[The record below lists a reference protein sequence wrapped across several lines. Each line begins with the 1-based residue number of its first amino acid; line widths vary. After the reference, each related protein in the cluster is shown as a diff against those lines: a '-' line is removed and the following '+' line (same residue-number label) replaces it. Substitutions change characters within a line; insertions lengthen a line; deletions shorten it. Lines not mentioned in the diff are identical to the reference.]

1 MDSENVKMPLNLA
14 SPGIVVKEVDLTIG
28 RVDPTAQGIGAIV
41 GPFEKGPVNEPVL
54 INSEQELLNT
64 FGSPYATDNQYET
77 WLVAS
82 SYLAY
87 GGSLQVVRSDDTS
100 FINAHAG
107 VATTGPKIRSYED
120 YVNLGYDEN
129 IIPGVTVAAKYPGSW
144 GNGMKVAIIDG
155 LADQILSGFT
165 GLSTLGATG
174 VVVGMGVTQSMVG
187 KVKIGAGTTEALDGY
202 LKGIITEASATQISV
217 KVVEHV
223 SAAGTATAVDYQ
235 PGGTYAFTKDGA
247 LGIHTAGINT
257 AFTSQTGTT
266 QQDWF
271 DNQTIAV
278 NSNTTI
284 SWSTLADRPGTST
297 YAEDKGARHDEVHVV
312 VFDADGDVTGNAG
325 TILEKHVAL
334 SKASDATYS
343 AGATSYWRKY
353 SAESSE
359 YIFAGGAPAGITTTG
374 FTSGTFTK
382 ASDIGWDQA
391 ASGIQFGA
399 TGNTVLT
406 LGGGKNYGGKVGL
419 TTTGALAASTGNLAA
434 GYDLFLNN
442 DDYDINFVL
451 MGGAGYERT
460 AAKALAS
467 KVINIADTR
476 KDCVAFVSPC
486 RSELLT
492 TSGSGYTVKSAADIT
507 QNVLDFYAPIP
518 SSSYGVL
525 DSGYKYMY
533 DRFSDTFRY
542 VPLNGDIAGMCARN
556 DATNFPWFSPAGTAR
571 GAVLNAVK
579 LAYNPSQAQRDRLYS
594 ARINPVIFT
603 PGGGI
608 TLFGDKTALNKSSAF
623 DRINVR
629 RLFIYLEEAIK
640 GAARDVMFEFN
651 DPLTRSSFVNA
662 VEPFLRDVQAKRGIQ
677 EFRLICDES
686 NNTAAVIDSNEFV
699 ADIFIKP
706 SRSINFVG
714 LTFVATRTGVSFA
727 EVVGNV

>member
-28 RVDPTAQGIGAIV
+28 RVDPTAEGIGAIV

-64 FGSPYATDNQYET
+64 FGSPYATDNHYET

-87 GGSLQVVRSDDTS
+87 GGSLQVVRSDDTDLK
-100 FINAHAG
+100 NAFAG
-107 VATTGPKIRSYED
+107 SGSAPKIRSYED
-120 YVNLGYDEN
+120 YVNLGHDEN

-155 LADQILSGFT
+155 LADQILSGFA
-165 GLSTLGATG
+165 GLDGLGTG
-174 VVVGMGVTQSMVG
+174 VAVGMGVTQSMVG
-187 KVKIGAGTTEALDGY
+187 RTKIGAGTTEALDGY

-223 SAAGTATAVDYQ
+223 AASGTVTQVDYQ
-235 PGGTYAFTKDGA
+235 PGGTYSFAKDGA
-247 LGIHTAGINT
+247 LGIHTAGQT
-257 AFTSQTGTT
+257 VAFASTTGTT

-325 TILEKHVAL
+325 TILEKHIAL

-399 TGNTVLT
+399 TGNQLLT
-406 LGGGKNYGGKVGL
+406 LAGGLNYDGTGDL
-419 TTTGALAASTGNLAA
+419 TATGALAASTGNLAA

-460 AAKALAS
+460 AAQALAS

-533 DRFSDTFRY
+533 DRFADTFRY

>member
-28 RVDPTAQGIGAIV
+28 RVDPTAEGIGAIV

-64 FGSPYATDNQYET
+64 FGSPYATDNHYET

-87 GGSLQVVRSDDTS
+87 GGSLQVVRSDDTDLK
-100 FINAHAG
+100 NAFAG
-107 VATTGPKIRSYED
+107 SGSAPKIRSYED
-120 YVNLGYDEN
+120 YVNLGHDEN

-155 LADQILSGFT
+155 LADQILSGFA
-165 GLSTLGATG
+165 GLDGLGAAG
-174 VVVGMGVTQSMVG
+174 VVVGMGITQSMVG
-187 KVKIGAGTTEALDGY
+187 RTKIGAGTTEALDGY

-247 LGIHTAGINT
+247 LGVHTAGQT
-257 AFTSQTGTT
+257 VAFASTTGTT

-325 TILEKHVAL
+325 TILEKHIAL

-399 TGNTVLT
+399 TGNQLLT
-406 LGGGKNYGGKVGL
+406 LAGGLNYDGTGDL
-419 TTTGALAASTGNLAA
+419 TATGALAASTGNLAA

-460 AAKALAS
+460 AAQALAS

-533 DRFSDTFRY
+533 DRFADTFRY

>member
-28 RVDPTAQGIGAIV
+28 RVDPTAEGIGAIV

-54 INSEQELLNT
+54 INNERELLNT
-64 FGSPYATDNQYET
+64 FGSPYANDNQFET

-87 GGSLQVVRSDDTS
+87 GGSLQVVRSDDTG
-100 FINAHAG
+100 FINAFAG
-107 VATTGPKIRSYED
+107 AASTGPKIRSYED

-129 IIPGVTVAAKYPGSW
+129 ILTGVTVAARNPGSW
-144 GNGMKVAIIDG
+144 GNGMKVAIIDSK
-155 LADQILSGFT
+155 ADQILSGF
-165 GLSTLGATG
+165 STTSLDG
-174 VVVGMGVTQSMVG
+174 VTVGMGVTQSMQGRVSVG
-187 KVKIGAGTTEALDGY
+187 LGTTSSLDGY
-202 LKGIITEASATQISV
+202 LKGIITEVGTGQISV
-217 KVVEHV
+217 KVLEHV
-223 SAAGTATAVDYQ
+223 SAAGTATQVDYQ
-235 PGGTYAFTKDGA
+235 PGGTYAFAKA
-247 LGIHTAGINT
+247 SVLGIHTAGVNT
-257 AFTSQTGTT
+257 AFSTATGTT

-278 NSNTTI
+278 NSNTSI
-284 SWSTLADRPGTST
+284 SWNTLADRPGTSV
-297 YAEDKGARHDEVHVV
+297 YAEDKGARFDEVHVV

-325 TILEKHVAL
+325 TILEKHVSL
-334 SKASDATYS
+334 SKATDAEFS
-343 AGATSYWRKY
+343 AGAPSYWRKY
-353 SAESSE
+353 TAENSQ
-359 YIFAGGAPAGITTTG
+359 YIFAGGAPAGLSTTG
-374 FTSGTFTK
+374 FTSGTFDAAT
-382 ASDIGWDQA
+382 DNGWDQP
-391 ASGIQFGA
+391 ASGVQFAG
-399 TGNTVLT
+399 TGNQLLT
-406 LGGGKNYGGKVGL
+406 FAGGKNYGGISTV
-419 TTTGALAASTGNLAA
+419 TSEGALSAGVGDLAS
-434 GYDLFLNN
+434 GYDLFMNTEE
-442 DDYDINFVL
+442 YSINFVL

-460 AAKALAS
+460 SAQALAS
-467 KVINIADTR
+467 KVINVADTR

-486 RSELLT
+486 RSEMLT
-492 TSGSGYTVKSAADIT
+492 TSGNGYTVKAASTIT
-507 QNVLDFYAPIP
+507 DNVLDFYAPIP

-533 DRFSDTFRY
+533 DRFNDTFRY
-542 VPLNGDIAGMCARN
+542 VPLNGDVAGMCARN

-571 GAVLNAVK
+571 GSVLNGVK

-594 ARINPVIFT
+594 ARVNPVIFT

-608 TLFGDKTALNKSSAF
+608 NLFGDKTALNKASAF

-629 RLFIYLEEAIK
+629 RLFIYLEQAIS

-651 DPLTRSSFVNA
+651 DALTRSSFVNA

-677 EFRLICDES
+677 DFRLICDES

-714 LTFVATRTGVSFA
+714 LTFVATRSGVSFS
-727 EVVGNV
+727 EVVGN

>member
-28 RVDPTAQGIGAIV
+28 RVDPTAEGIGAIV

-64 FGSPYATDNQYET
+64 FGSPYATDNHYET

-87 GGSLQVVRSDDTS
+87 GGSLQVVRSDDTDLK
-100 FINAHAG
+100 NAFAG
-107 VATTGPKIRSYED
+107 SGSAPKIRSYED
-120 YVNLGYDEN
+120 YVNLGHDEN

-155 LADQILSGFT
+155 LADQILSGFA
-165 GLSTLGATG
+165 GLNGLGTG
-174 VVVGMGVTQSMVG
+174 VAVGMGVTQSMVG
-187 KVKIGAGTTEALDGY
+187 RTKIGAGSTEALDGY

-223 SAAGTATAVDYQ
+223 AASGTVTQVDYQ
-235 PGGTYAFTKDGA
+235 PGGTYSFAKDGA
-247 LGIHTAGINT
+247 LGIHTAGQT
-257 AFTSQTGTT
+257 VAFASTTGTT

-284 SWSTLADRPGTST
+284 SWSTLADRPGTSV

-325 TILEKHVAL
+325 TILEKHIAL

-399 TGNTVLT
+399 TGNQLLT
-406 LGGGKNYGGKVGL
+406 LAGGLNYDGTGDL
-419 TTTGALAASTGNLAA
+419 TATGALAASTGNLAA

-460 AAKALAS
+460 AAQALAS

-533 DRFSDTFRY
+533 DRFADTFRY

>member
-28 RVDPTAQGIGAIV
+28 RVDPTAEGIGAIV

-64 FGSPYATDNQYET
+64 FGSPYATDNHYET

-87 GGSLQVVRSDDTS
+87 GGSLQVVRSDDTDLK
-100 FINAHAG
+100 NAFAG
-107 VATTGPKIRSYED
+107 SGSAPKIRSYED
-120 YVNLGYDEN
+120 YVNLGHDEN

-155 LADQILSGFT
+155 LADQILSGFA
-165 GLSTLGATG
+165 GLDGLGTG
-174 VVVGMGVTQSMVG
+174 VAVGMGVTQSMVG
-187 KVKIGAGTTEALDGY
+187 RTKIGVGSTEALDGY

-223 SAAGTATAVDYQ
+223 AASGTVTQVDYQ
-235 PGGTYAFTKDGA
+235 PGGTYSFAKDGA
-247 LGIHTAGINT
+247 LGIHTAGQT
-257 AFTSQTGTT
+257 VAFASTTGTT

-284 SWSTLADRPGTST
+284 SWSTLADRPGTSV

-325 TILEKHVAL
+325 TILEKHIAL

-399 TGNTVLT
+399 TGNQLLT
-406 LGGGKNYGGKVGL
+406 LAGGLNYDGTGDL
-419 TTTGALAASTGNLAA
+419 TATGALAASTGNLAA

-460 AAKALAS
+460 AAQALAS

-533 DRFSDTFRY
+533 DRFADTFRY

>member
-1 MDSENVKMPLNLA
+1 MPLNLA

-28 RVDPTAQGIGAIV
+28 RVDPTAEGIGAIV

-64 FGSPYATDNQYET
+64 FGSPYATDNHYET

-87 GGSLQVVRSDDTS
+87 GGSLQVVRSDDTDLK
-100 FINAHAG
+100 NAFAG
-107 VATTGPKIRSYED
+107 SGSAPKIRSYED

-129 IIPGVTVAAKYPGSW
+129 IISGVTVASRNPGSW
-144 GNGMKVAIIDG
+144 SNGVKVAIIDAK
-155 LADQILSGFT
+155 ADQILSGFS
-165 GLSTLGATG
+165 GLDSLGTG
-174 VVVGMGVTQSMVG
+174 VPVTVGMGVTQSMVG
-187 KVKIGAGTTEALDGY
+187 RTKIGAGTTEALDGY

-217 KVVEHV
+217 KVVEHI
-223 SAAGTATAVDYQ
+223 SASGTATVVDYQ
-235 PGGTYAFTKDGA
+235 PGGTYSFTKDGA
-247 LGIHTAGINT
+247 LGVHTAGQT
-257 AFTSQTGTT
+257 VAFASTTGTT

-271 DNQTIAV
+271 DNQTIAI
-278 NSNTTI
+278 NSNTTV
-284 SWSTLADRPGTST
+284 SWSTLADRPGTSV

-325 TILEKHVAL
+325 TILEKHIAL

-374 FTSGTFTK
+374 FTSGSFTK
-382 ASDIGWDQA
+382 SSDIGWDQA

-399 TGNTVLT
+399 TGNQLVT
-406 LGGGKNYGGKVGL
+406 LAGGLNYDGTADLDASGS
-419 TTTGALAASTGNLAA
+419 LAASTGDLAA
-434 GYDLFLNN
+434 GYNLFLNN

-460 AAKALAS
+460 SAQALAS

-518 SSSYGVL
+518 SSSYGIL

-533 DRFSDTFRY
+533 DRFADTFRY

>member
-28 RVDPTAQGIGAIV
+28 RVDPTAEGIGAIV

-64 FGSPYATDNQYET
+64 FGSPYATDNHYET

-87 GGSLQVVRSDDTS
+87 GGSLQVVRSDDTDLK
-100 FINAHAG
+100 NAFAG
-107 VATTGPKIRSYED
+107 SGSAPKIRSYED
-120 YVNLGYDEN
+120 YVNLGHDEN

-155 LADQILSGFT
+155 LADQILSGFA
-165 GLSTLGATG
+165 GLDGLGAAG

-187 KVKIGAGTTEALDGY
+187 RTKIGAGTTEALDGY

-247 LGIHTAGINT
+247 LGVHTAGQT
-257 AFTSQTGTT
+257 VAFASTTGTT

-284 SWSTLADRPGTST
+284 SWNTLADRPGTST

-325 TILEKHVAL
+325 TILEKHIAL

-399 TGNTVLT
+399 TGNQLLT
-406 LGGGKNYGGKVGL
+406 LAGGLNYDGTGDL
-419 TTTGALAASTGNLAA
+419 TATGALAASTGNLAA

-460 AAKALAS
+460 AAQALAS

>member
-1 MDSENVKMPLNLA
+1 MPLNLA

-28 RVDPTAQGIGAIV
+28 RVDPTAEGIGAIV

-87 GGSLQVVRSDDTS
+87 GGSLQVVRSDDS
-100 FINAHAG
+100 QFANAFAG
-107 VATTGPKIRSYED
+107 VSTTDNKIRSYED

-129 IIPGVTVAAKYPGSW
+129 VLAGVTVAARSPGSW
-144 GNGMKVAIIDG
+144 GNGMKVAIIDSK
-155 LADQILSGFT
+155 ADQILSGF
-165 GLSTLGATG
+165 STTSLNG
-174 VVVGMGVTQSMVG
+174 VMVGMGVTQSMQGRVSVG
-187 KVKIGAGTTEALDGY
+187 LGTTSTLDGY
-202 LKGIITEASATQISV
+202 LKGIITEVGTGQISV
-217 KVVEHV
+217 KVLEHV
-223 SAAGTATAVDYQ
+223 SLAGTVSEVDYQ
-235 PGGTYAFTKDGA
+235 PGGTYAFAKDSA
-247 LGIHTAGINT
+247 LGIHTAGVNT
-257 AFTSQTGTT
+257 AFASTTGTT

-284 SWSTLADRPGTST
+284 SWNTLADRPGTSV
-297 YAEDKGARHDEVHVV
+297 YAEDKGARFDEVHVV

-353 SAESSE
+353 TAESSE
-359 YIFAGGAPAGITTTG
+359 YIFAGGAPAGLSTTG
-374 FTSGTFTK
+374 FASGSFDAAT
-382 ASDIGWDQA
+382 DNGWDQA

-399 TGNTVLT
+399 SGNQILT
-406 LGGGKNYGGKVGL
+406 LAGGKNYGGKVGL
-419 TTTGALAASTGNLAA
+419 ASTGALDADVGELAA
-434 GYDLFLNN
+434 GYDLFMNN

-460 AAKALAS
+460 SAQALAS
-467 KVINIADTR
+467 KVINVADTR

-533 DRFSDTFRY
+533 DRFADTFRY

-727 EVVGNV
+727 EVIGNV

>member
-1 MDSENVKMPLNLA
+1 MPLNLA

-28 RVDPTAQGIGAIV
+28 RVDPTAEGIGAIV

-64 FGSPYATDNQYET
+64 FGSPYATDNHYET

-87 GGSLQVVRSDDTS
+87 GGSLQVVRSDDTDLK
-100 FINAHAG
+100 NAFAG
-107 VATTGPKIRSYED
+107 TGSAPKIRSYED

-129 IIPGVTVAAKYPGSW
+129 VIPGITVAAKYPGSW

-155 LADQILSGFT
+155 LADQILSGFS
-165 GLSTLGATG
+165 GLGGLGTG
-174 VVVGMGVTQSMVG
+174 VAVGMGVTQSMVG
-187 KVKIGAGTTEALDGY
+187 RTKIGAGTTEALDGY

-217 KVVEHV
+217 KVVEHI
-223 SAAGTATAVDYQ
+223 SASGTATVVDYQ
-235 PGGTYAFTKDGA
+235 PGGTYAFAKDGA
-247 LGIHTAGINT
+247 LGVHTAGQAV
-257 AFTSQTGTT
+257 AFASTTGTT

-271 DNQTIAV
+271 DNQTISV
-278 NSNTTI
+278 NSNTTV

-325 TILEKHVAL
+325 TILEKHIAL

-374 FTSGTFTK
+374 FTSGSFTK
-382 ASDIGWDQA
+382 ASDIGWDQS
-391 ASGIQFGA
+391 ASGVQFGA
-399 TGNTVLT
+399 TGNQLLT
-406 LGGGKNYGGKVGL
+406 LAGGLNYDGTADLDASGS
-419 TTTGALAASTGNLAA
+419 LAASTGDLAA

-460 AAKALAS
+460 SAQALAS

-492 TSGSGYTVKSAADIT
+492 TSGSGYTVKSAVDIT

-518 SSSYGVL
+518 SSSYGIL

-533 DRFSDTFRY
+533 DRFADTFRY

-579 LAYNPSQAQRDRLYS
+579 LAYNPSQTQRDRLYS

>member
-1 MDSENVKMPLNLA
+1 MPLNLA

-28 RVDPTAQGIGAIV
+28 RVDPTAEGIGAIV

-64 FGSPYATDNQYET
+64 FGSPYATDNHYET

-87 GGSLQVVRSDDTS
+87 GGSLQVVRSDDTDLK
-100 FINAHAG
+100 NAFAG
-107 VATTGPKIRSYED
+107 SGSAPKIRSYED

-129 IIPGVTVAAKYPGSW
+129 VIPGLTVAAKYPGSW

-155 LADQILSGFT
+155 LADQILSGFS
-165 GLSTLGATG
+165 GLDGLGTG
-174 VVVGMGVTQSMVG
+174 VAVGMGITQSMIG
-187 KVKIGAGTTEALDGY
+187 RTKIGAGTTEALDGY

-217 KVVEHV
+217 KVVEHI
-223 SAAGTATAVDYQ
+223 SASGTATVIDYQ
-235 PGGTYAFTKDGA
+235 PGGTYAFAKDGA
-247 LGIHTAGINT
+247 LGIHTAGQAV
-257 AFTSQTGTT
+257 AFASTTGTT

-271 DNQTIAV
+271 DNQTISV
-278 NSNTTI
+278 NSNTTV

-325 TILEKHVAL
+325 TILEKHIAL

-374 FTSGTFTK
+374 FTSGSFTK
-382 ASDIGWDQA
+382 ASDIGWDQS

-399 TGNTVLT
+399 TGNQLLT
-406 LGGGKNYGGKVGL
+406 LAGGLNYDGTADL
-419 TTTGALAASTGNLAA
+419 DATGSLAASTGDLAA

-460 AAKALAS
+460 SAQALAS

-507 QNVLDFYAPIP
+507 QNVLNFYAPIP
-518 SSSYGVL
+518 SSSYGVM

-533 DRFSDTFRY
+533 DRFADTFRY

-579 LAYNPSQAQRDRLYS
+579 LAYNPSQTQRDRLYS

-699 ADIFIKP
+699 ADIFVKP

-727 EVVGNV
+727 EVIGNV

>member
-28 RVDPTAQGIGAIV
+28 RVDPTAEGIGAIV

-64 FGSPYATDNQYET
+64 FGSPYATDNHYET

-100 FINAHAG
+100 FINAFAG
-107 VATTGPKIRSYED
+107 AATTGPKIRSYED

-223 SAAGTATAVDYQ
+223 SAAGTVTAVDYQ

-247 LGIHTAGINT
+247 LGIHTAGVST

-325 TILEKHVAL
+325 TILEKHIAL

-460 AAKALAS
+460 AAQALAS

-492 TSGSGYTVKSAADIT
+492 TTGSGYTVKSAADIT

>member
-1 MDSENVKMPLNLA
+1 MPLNLA

-28 RVDPTAQGIGAIV
+28 RVDPTAEGIGAIV

-64 FGSPYATDNQYET
+64 FGSPYATDNHYET

-87 GGSLQVVRSDDTS
+87 GGSLQVVRSDDTDLK
-100 FINAHAG
+100 NAFAG
-107 VATTGPKIRSYED
+107 TGSAPKIRSYED

-129 IIPGVTVAAKYPGSW
+129 VIPGITVAAKYPGSW

-155 LADQILSGFT
+155 LADQILSGFS
-165 GLSTLGATG
+165 GLDGLGTG
-174 VVVGMGVTQSMVG
+174 VAVGMGVTQSMVG
-187 KVKIGAGTTEALDGY
+187 RTKIGAGTTEALDGY

-217 KVVEHV
+217 KVVEHI
-223 SAAGTATAVDYQ
+223 SASGTATVVDYQ
-235 PGGTYAFTKDGA
+235 PGGTYAFAKDGA
-247 LGIHTAGINT
+247 LGVHTAGQAV
-257 AFTSQTGTT
+257 AFASTTGTT

-271 DNQTIAV
+271 DNQTISV
-278 NSNTTI
+278 NSNTTV

-325 TILEKHVAL
+325 TILEKHIAL

-374 FTSGTFTK
+374 FTSGSFTK
-382 ASDIGWDQA
+382 ASDIGWDQS

-399 TGNTVLT
+399 TGNQLLT
-406 LGGGKNYGGKVGL
+406 LAGGLNYDGTADL
-419 TTTGALAASTGNLAA
+419 DATGSLAASTGDLAA

-460 AAKALAS
+460 SAQALAS

-492 TSGSGYTVKSAADIT
+492 TSGSGYTVKSAVDIT

-518 SSSYGVL
+518 SSSYGIL

-533 DRFSDTFRY
+533 DRFADTFRY

-579 LAYNPSQAQRDRLYS
+579 LAYNPSQTQRDRLYS

>member
-1 MDSENVKMPLNLA
+1 MPLNLA

-28 RVDPTAQGIGAIV
+28 RVDPTAEGIGAIV
-41 GPFEKGPVNEPVL
+41 GPFAQGPVNEPVL
-54 INSEQELLNT
+54 VSNEQELLNT
-64 FGSPYATDNQYET
+64 FGSPYATDNHYET

-87 GGSLQVVRSDDTS
+87 GGALQVVRSDDS
-100 FINAHAG
+100 DLKNAFAG
-107 VATTGPKIRSYED
+107 SGSAPKIKSYED

-129 IIPGVTVAAKYPGSW
+129 VITGVTVAAKYPGSW

-155 LADQILSGFT
+155 LADQILSGFA
-165 GLSTLGATG
+165 GLDGLGTG
-174 VVVGMGVTQSMVG
+174 VAVGMGVTQSMVG
-187 KVKIGAGTTEALDGY
+187 KTKIGVGTTEALDGF

-235 PGGTYAFTKDGA
+235 PGGTYAFEKDGA
-247 LGIHTAGINT
+247 LGIHTAGQT
-257 AFTSQTGTT
+257 VAFASTTGTT

-278 NSNTTI
+278 NGNTTI
-284 SWSTLADRPGTST
+284 SWNTLADRPGTSV

-312 VFDADGDVTGNAG
+312 VFDADGDITGNAG

-334 SKASDATYS
+334 SKATDAEYS

-353 SAESSE
+353 TAESSE
-359 YIFAGGAPAGITTTG
+359 YIFGGGAPAGITTTG
-374 FTSGTFTK
+374 FTSGTFTV
-382 ASDIGWDQA
+382 ATDNGWDQA
-391 ASGIQFGA
+391 ASGIQFA
-399 TGNTVLT
+399 ASGNQLVT
-406 LGGGKNYGGKVGL
+406 LAGGLNYDGTSDL
-419 TTTGALAASTGNLAA
+419 SATGALAAGVGDLAA
-434 GYDLFLNN
+434 GYDIFMNN

-460 AAKALAS
+460 SAQALAS
-467 KVINIADTR
+467 KVINVADTR

-486 RSELLT
+486 RSEMLT

-507 QNVLDFYAPIP
+507 QNVLDFYSPIP

-579 LAYNPSQAQRDRLYS
+579 LAYNPSQLQRDRLYS

-629 RLFIYLEEAIK
+629 RLFIFLEEAIK

-677 EFRLICDES
+677 DFRLICDES
-686 NNTAAVIDSNEFV
+686 NNTAAVVDANEFV

-714 LTFVATRTGVSFA
+714 LTFVATRSGVSFS
-727 EVVGNV
+727 EVIGNV

>member
-28 RVDPTAQGIGAIV
+28 RVDPTAEGIGAIV

-54 INSEQELLNT
+54 INNERELLNT
-64 FGSPYATDNQYET
+64 FGSPYANDNQFET

-87 GGSLQVVRSDDTS
+87 GGSLQVVRSDDTG
-100 FINAHAG
+100 FINAFAG
-107 VATTGPKIRSYED
+107 AASTGPKIRSYED
-120 YVNLGYDEN
+120 YVNLDYDEN
-129 IIPGVTVAAKYPGSW
+129 ILTGVTVAARNPGSW
-144 GNGMKVAIIDG
+144 GNGMKVAIIDSK
-155 LADQILSGFT
+155 ADQILSGF
-165 GLSTLGATG
+165 STTSLDG
-174 VVVGMGVTQSMVG
+174 VTVGMGVTQSMQGRVSVG
-187 KVKIGAGTTEALDGY
+187 LGTTSSLDGY
-202 LKGIITEASATQISV
+202 LKGIITEVGTGQVSV
-217 KVVEHV
+217 KVLEHV
-223 SAAGTATAVDYQ
+223 SAAGTATQVDYQ
-235 PGGTYAFTKDGA
+235 PGGTYAFAKASA
-247 LGIHTAGINT
+247 LGIHTAGVNT
-257 AFTSQTGTT
+257 AFISTTGTT

-284 SWSTLADRPGTST
+284 SWNTLADRPGTSV
-297 YAEDKGARHDEVHVV
+297 YAEDKGSRFDEVHVV

-325 TILEKHVAL
+325 TILEKHVSL
-334 SKASDATYS
+334 SKAKDAEFS
-343 AGATSYWRKY
+343 AGAPSYWRKY
-353 SAESSE
+353 TAENSQ
-359 YIFAGGAPAGITTTG
+359 YIFAGGAPAGLSTTG
-374 FTSGTFTK
+374 FASGTFDHAT
-382 ASDIGWDQA
+382 DNGWDQA
-391 ASGIQFGA
+391 ASGIQFAG
-399 TGNTVLT
+399 TGNQLLT
-406 LGGGKNYGGKVGL
+406 FAGGKNYGGISTV
-419 TTTGALAASTGNLAA
+419 TSDGALSAGVGDLAS
-434 GYDLFLNN
+434 GYDLFMNTEE
-442 DDYDINFVL
+442 YSINFVL

-460 AAKALAS
+460 SAQALAS
-467 KVINIADTR
+467 KVINVADTR

-486 RSELLT
+486 RSEMLT
-492 TSGSGYTVKSAADIT
+492 TSGNGYTVKAASTIT
-507 QNVLDFYAPIP
+507 DNVLDFYAPIP

-533 DRFSDTFRY
+533 DRFNDTFRY
-542 VPLNGDIAGMCARN
+542 VPLNGDVAGMCARN

-571 GAVLNAVK
+571 GSVLNGVK

-594 ARINPVIFT
+594 ARVNPVIFT

-608 TLFGDKTALNKSSAF
+608 NLFGDKTALNKASAF

-629 RLFIYLEEAIK
+629 RLFIYLEQAIS

-651 DPLTRSSFVNA
+651 DALTRSSFVNA

-677 EFRLICDES
+677 DFRLICDES

-714 LTFVATRTGVSFA
+714 LTFVATRSGVSFS
-727 EVVGNV
+727 EVVGN

>member
-1 MDSENVKMPLNLA
+1 MPLNLA

-28 RVDPTAQGIGAIV
+28 RVDPTAEGIGAIV

-64 FGSPYATDNQYET
+64 FGSPYATDNHYET

-87 GGSLQVVRSDDTS
+87 GGSLQVVRSDDTDLK
-100 FINAHAG
+100 NAFAG
-107 VATTGPKIRSYED
+107 SGSALKIRSYED

-129 IIPGVTVAAKYPGSW
+129 VIPGLTVAAKYPGSW

-155 LADQILSGFT
+155 LADQILSGFS
-165 GLSTLGATG
+165 GLDGLGTG
-174 VVVGMGVTQSMVG
+174 VAVGMGITQSMVG
-187 KVKIGAGTTEALDGY
+187 RTKIGVGVTEALDGY

-217 KVVEHV
+217 KVVEHI
-223 SAAGTATAVDYQ
+223 SASGTATVVDYQ

-247 LGIHTAGINT
+247 LGVHTAGQT
-257 AFTSQTGTT
+257 VAFASTTGTT

-271 DNQTIAV
+271 DNQTIDI
-278 NSNTTI
+278 NSNTTV
-284 SWSTLADRPGTST
+284 SWSTLADRPGTSV

-325 TILEKHVAL
+325 TILEKHIAL

-374 FTSGTFTK
+374 FVSGSFTK
-382 ASDIGWDQA
+382 ASDIGWDQS

-399 TGNTVLT
+399 AGNQLLT
-406 LGGGKNYGGKVGL
+406 LNGGLNYDG
-419 TTTGALAASTGNLAA
+419 TTDLDATGALAASTGDLAA
-434 GYDLFLNN
+434 GYNLFLNN

-460 AAKALAS
+460 SAQALAS

-518 SSSYGVL
+518 SSSYGIL

-533 DRFSDTFRY
+533 DRFADTFRY

-579 LAYNPSQAQRDRLYS
+579 LAYNPSQTQRDRLYS

>member
-28 RVDPTAQGIGAIV
+28 RVDPTAEGIGAIV

-64 FGSPYATDNQYET
+64 FGSPYATDNHYET

-87 GGSLQVVRSDDTS
+87 GGSLQVVRSDDTDLK
-100 FINAHAG
+100 NAFAG
-107 VATTGPKIRSYED
+107 SGSAPKIRSYED
-120 YVNLGYDEN
+120 YVNLGHDEN

-155 LADQILSGFT
+155 LADQILSGFA
-165 GLSTLGATG
+165 GLDGLGAAG

-187 KVKIGAGTTEALDGY
+187 RTKIGAGTTEALDGY

-247 LGIHTAGINT
+247 LGVHTAGQT
-257 AFTSQTGTT
+257 VAFASTTGTT

-284 SWSTLADRPGTST
+284 SWNTLADRPGTST

-325 TILEKHVAL
+325 TILEKHIAL

-399 TGNTVLT
+399 TGNQLLT
-406 LGGGKNYGGKVGL
+406 LAGGLNYDGTGDL
-419 TTTGALAASTGNLAA
+419 TATGALAASTGNLAA

-460 AAKALAS
+460 AAQALAS

-492 TSGSGYTVKSAADIT
+492 TSGSGYTVKGAADIT

-533 DRFSDTFRY
+533 DRFADTFRY

>member
-1 MDSENVKMPLNLA
+1 MPLNLA

-28 RVDPTAQGIGAIV
+28 RVDPTAEGIGAIV

-64 FGSPYATDNQYET
+64 FGSPYATDNHYET

-87 GGSLQVVRSDDTS
+87 GGSLQVVRSDDTDLK
-100 FINAHAG
+100 NAFAG
-107 VATTGPKIRSYED
+107 TGSAPKIRSYED

-129 IIPGVTVAAKYPGSW
+129 VIPGITVAAKYPGSW

-155 LADQILSGFT
+155 LADQILSGFS
-165 GLSTLGATG
+165 GLGGLGTG
-174 VVVGMGVTQSMVG
+174 VAVGMGVTQSMVG
-187 KVKIGAGTTEALDGY
+187 RTKIGAGTTEALDGY

-217 KVVEHV
+217 KVVEHI
-223 SAAGTATAVDYQ
+223 SASGTATVVDYQ
-235 PGGTYAFTKDGA
+235 PGGTYAFAKDGA
-247 LGIHTAGINT
+247 LGVHTAGQAV
-257 AFTSQTGTT
+257 AFASTTGTT

-271 DNQTIAV
+271 NNQTISV
-278 NSNTTI
+278 NSNTTV

-325 TILEKHVAL
+325 TILEKHIAL

-374 FTSGTFTK
+374 FTSGSFTK
-382 ASDIGWDQA
+382 ASDIGWDQS

-399 TGNTVLT
+399 TGNQLLT
-406 LGGGKNYGGKVGL
+406 LAGGLNYDGTADL
-419 TTTGALAASTGNLAA
+419 DATGSLAASTGDLAA

-460 AAKALAS
+460 SAQALAS

-492 TSGSGYTVKSAADIT
+492 TSGSGYTVKSAVDIT

-518 SSSYGVL
+518 SSSYGIL

-533 DRFSDTFRY
+533 DRFADTFRY

-579 LAYNPSQAQRDRLYS
+579 LAYNPSQTQRDRLYS

>member
-1 MDSENVKMPLNLA
+1 MPLNLA

-28 RVDPTAQGIGAIV
+28 RVDPTAEGIGAIV

-64 FGSPYATDNQYET
+64 FGSPYATDNHYET

-87 GGSLQVVRSDDTS
+87 GGSLQVVRSDDTDLK
-100 FINAHAG
+100 NAFAG
-107 VATTGPKIRSYED
+107 SGSAPKIRSYED
-120 YVNLGYDEN
+120 YVNLGHDEN

-155 LADQILSGFT
+155 LADQILSGFA
-165 GLSTLGATG
+165 GLDGLGTG
-174 VVVGMGVTQSMVG
+174 VAVGMGVTQSMVG
-187 KVKIGAGTTEALDGY
+187 RTKIGAGTTEALDGY
-202 LKGIITEASATQISV
+202 FKGIITEASATQISV

-223 SAAGTATAVDYQ
+223 SASGTVTQVDYQ
-235 PGGTYAFTKDGA
+235 PGGTYSFAKDGA
-247 LGIHTAGINT
+247 LGIHTAGQT
-257 AFTSQTGTT
+257 VAFASTTGTT

-284 SWSTLADRPGTST
+284 SWNTLADRPGTSV

-325 TILEKHVAL
+325 TILEKHIAL

-399 TGNTVLT
+399 TGNQLLT
-406 LGGGKNYGGKVGL
+406 LAGGLNYDGTGDL
-419 TTTGALAASTGNLAA
+419 TATGALAASTGNLAA

-460 AAKALAS
+460 AAQALAS

>member
-28 RVDPTAQGIGAIV
+28 RVDPTAEGIGAIV

-64 FGSPYATDNQYET
+64 FGSPYATDNHYET

-87 GGSLQVVRSDDTS
+87 GGSLQVVRSDDTDLK
-100 FINAHAG
+100 NAFAG
-107 VATTGPKIRSYED
+107 SGSAPKIRSYED
-120 YVNLGYDEN
+120 YVNLGHDEN

-155 LADQILSGFT
+155 LADQILSGFA
-165 GLSTLGATG
+165 GLDGLGAAG

-187 KVKIGAGTTEALDGY
+187 RTKIGAGTTEALDGY

-247 LGIHTAGINT
+247 LGVHTAGQT
-257 AFTSQTGTT
+257 VAFASTTGTT

-284 SWSTLADRPGTST
+284 SWNTLADRPGTST

-325 TILEKHVAL
+325 TILEKHIAL

-399 TGNTVLT
+399 TGNQLLT
-406 LGGGKNYGGKVGL
+406 LAGGLNYDGTGDL
-419 TTTGALAASTGNLAA
+419 TATGALAASTGNLAA

-460 AAKALAS
+460 AAQALAS

-492 TSGSGYTVKSAADIT
+492 TSGSGYTVKGAADIT
-507 QNVLDFYAPIP
+507 QNILDFYAPIP

-533 DRFSDTFRY
+533 DRFADTFRY

>member
-28 RVDPTAQGIGAIV
+28 RVDPTAEGIGAIV

-64 FGSPYATDNQYET
+64 FGSPYATDNHYET

-87 GGSLQVVRSDDTS
+87 GGSLQVVRSDDTDLK
-100 FINAHAG
+100 NAFAG
-107 VATTGPKIRSYED
+107 SGSAPKIRSYED
-120 YVNLGYDEN
+120 YVNLGHDEN

-155 LADQILSGFT
+155 LADQILSGFA
-165 GLSTLGATG
+165 GLDGLGTG
-174 VVVGMGVTQSMVG
+174 VAVGMGVTQSMVG
-187 KVKIGAGTTEALDGY
+187 RTKIGAGSTEALDGY

-223 SAAGTATAVDYQ
+223 AASGTVTQVDYQ
-235 PGGTYAFTKDGA
+235 PGGTYSFAKDGA
-247 LGIHTAGINT
+247 LGIHTAGQT
-257 AFTSQTGTT
+257 VAFASTTGTT

-284 SWSTLADRPGTST
+284 SWSTLADRPGTSV

-325 TILEKHVAL
+325 TILEKHIAL

-399 TGNTVLT
+399 TGNQLLT
-406 LGGGKNYGGKVGL
+406 LAGGLNYDGTGDL
-419 TTTGALAASTGNLAA
+419 TATGALAASTGNLAA

-460 AAKALAS
+460 AAQALAS

-533 DRFSDTFRY
+533 DRFADTFRY

>member
-1 MDSENVKMPLNLA
+1 MPLNLA

-28 RVDPTAQGIGAIV
+28 RVDPTAEGIGAIV
-41 GPFEKGPVNEPVL
+41 GPFAQGPVNEPVL
-54 INSEQELLNT
+54 VSNEQELLNT
-64 FGSPYATDNQYET
+64 FGSPYATDNHYET

-87 GGSLQVVRSDDTS
+87 GGALQVVRSDDS
-100 FINAHAG
+100 DLKNAFAG
-107 VATTGPKIRSYED
+107 SGSAPKIKSYED

-129 IIPGVTVAAKYPGSW
+129 VITGVTVAAKYPGSW

-155 LADQILSGFT
+155 LADQILSGFA
-165 GLSTLGATG
+165 GLDGLGTG
-174 VVVGMGVTQSMVG
+174 VAVGMGVTQSMVG
-187 KVKIGAGTTEALDGY
+187 KTKIGAGTTEALDGF

-235 PGGTYAFTKDGA
+235 PGGTYAFEKDGA
-247 LGIHTAGINT
+247 LGIHTAGQT
-257 AFTSQTGTT
+257 VAFASTTGTT

-278 NSNTTI
+278 NGNTTI
-284 SWSTLADRPGTST
+284 SWNTLADRPGTSV

-312 VFDADGDVTGNAG
+312 VFDADGDITGNAG

-334 SKASDATYS
+334 SKATDAEYS

-353 SAESSE
+353 TAESSE
-359 YIFAGGAPAGITTTG
+359 YIFGGGAPAGITTTG
-374 FTSGTFTK
+374 FTSGTFTV
-382 ASDIGWDQA
+382 ATDNGWDQA
-391 ASGIQFGA
+391 ASGIQFA
-399 TGNTVLT
+399 ASGNQLVT
-406 LGGGKNYGGKVGL
+406 LAGGLNYDGTSDL
-419 TTTGALAASTGNLAA
+419 SATGALAAGVGDLAA
-434 GYDLFLNN
+434 GYDIFMNN

-460 AAKALAS
+460 SAQALAS
-467 KVINIADTR
+467 KVINVADTR

-486 RSELLT
+486 RSEMLT

-507 QNVLDFYAPIP
+507 QNVLDFYSPIP

-579 LAYNPSQAQRDRLYS
+579 LAYNPSQLQRDRLYS

-629 RLFIYLEEAIK
+629 RLFIFLEEAIK

-677 EFRLICDES
+677 DFRLICDES
-686 NNTAAVIDSNEFV
+686 NNTAAVVDANEFV

-714 LTFVATRTGVSFA
+714 LTFVATRSGVSFS
-727 EVVGNV
+727 EVIGNV

>member
-28 RVDPTAQGIGAIV
+28 RVDPTAEGIGAIV

-64 FGSPYATDNQYET
+64 FGSPYATDNHYET

-87 GGSLQVVRSDDTS
+87 GGSLQVVRSDDTDLK
-100 FINAHAG
+100 NAFAG
-107 VATTGPKIRSYED
+107 SGSAPKIRSYED
-120 YVNLGYDEN
+120 YVNLGHDEN

-155 LADQILSGFT
+155 LADQILSGFA
-165 GLSTLGATG
+165 GLDGLGTG
-174 VVVGMGVTQSMVG
+174 VAVGMGVTQSMVG
-187 KVKIGAGTTEALDGY
+187 RTKIGAGTTEALDGY

-223 SAAGTATAVDYQ
+223 SASGTVTQVDYQ

-247 LGIHTAGINT
+247 LGVHTAGQT
-257 AFTSQTGTT
+257 VAFASTTGTT

-325 TILEKHVAL
+325 TILEKHIAL

-399 TGNTVLT
+399 TGNQLLT
-406 LGGGKNYGGKVGL
+406 LAGGLNYDGTGDL
-419 TTTGALAASTGNLAA
+419 NATGALAASTGNLAA

-460 AAKALAS
+460 AAQALAS

-533 DRFSDTFRY
+533 DRFADTFRY

>member
-1 MDSENVKMPLNLA
+1 MPLNLA

-28 RVDPTAQGIGAIV
+28 RVDPTAEGIGAIV

-54 INSEQELLNT
+54 INSEQDLLNT
-64 FGSPYATDNQYET
+64 FGSPYATDNHYET
-77 WLVAS
+77 WMVAS

-87 GGSLQVVRSDDTS
+87 GGSLQVVRSDDTDLK
-100 FINAHAG
+100 NAFAG
-107 VATTGPKIRSYED
+107 TGSAPKIRSYED

-129 IIPGVTVAAKYPGSW
+129 IIPGITVAAKYPGSW

-155 LADQILSGFT
+155 LADQILSGFS
-165 GLSTLGATG
+165 GLNGLGTG
-174 VVVGMGVTQSMVG
+174 VAVGMGITQSMTG
-187 KVKIGAGTTEALDGY
+187 RTKIGVGTTEALDGY

-223 SAAGTATAVDYQ
+223 SASGTTTVVDYQ

-247 LGIHTAGINT
+247 LGVHTAGQT
-257 AFTSQTGTT
+257 VAFASTTGTT

-271 DNQTIAV
+271 DNQTISV

-325 TILEKHVAL
+325 TILEKHIAL

-359 YIFAGGAPAGITTTG
+359 YIFAGAAPAGITTTG
-374 FTSGTFTK
+374 FTSGSFTK

-399 TGNTVLT
+399 TGNQLLT
-406 LGGGKNYGGKVGL
+406 LAGGLNYDGTADL
-419 TTTGALAASTGNLAA
+419 DTTGALAASTGDLAA

-460 AAKALAS
+460 SAQALAS

-518 SSSYGVL
+518 SSSYGIL

-533 DRFSDTFRY
+533 DRFADTFRY

-579 LAYNPSQAQRDRLYS
+579 LAYNPSQTQRDRLYS

>member
-28 RVDPTAQGIGAIV
+28 RVDPTAEGIGAIV

-54 INSEQELLNT
+54 INNERELLNT
-64 FGSPYATDNQYET
+64 FGSPYANDNQFET

-87 GGSLQVVRSDDTS
+87 GGSLQVVRSDDS
-100 FINAHAG
+100 NFINAFAG
-107 VATTGPKIRSYED
+107 AASTGPKIRSYED

-129 IIPGVTVAAKYPGSW
+129 ILSGVTVAARNPGSW
-144 GNGMKVAIIDG
+144 GNGMKVAIIDSK
-155 LADQILSGFT
+155 ADQILSGF
-165 GLSTLGATG
+165 STTSLDG
-174 VVVGMGVTQSMVG
+174 VTVGMGVTQSMQGRVSVG
-187 KVKIGAGTTEALDGY
+187 LGTTSSLDGY
-202 LKGIITEASATQISV
+202 LKGIITEVGTGQVSV
-217 KVVEHV
+217 KVLEHV
-223 SAAGTATAVDYQ
+223 SAAGTATQVDYQ
-235 PGGTYAFTKDGA
+235 PGGTYAFAKASA
-247 LGIHTAGINT
+247 LGIHTAGVNT
-257 AFTSQTGTT
+257 AFISTTGTT

-284 SWSTLADRPGTST
+284 SWNTLADRPGTSV
-297 YAEDKGARHDEVHVV
+297 YAEDKGSRFDEVHVV

-325 TILEKHVAL
+325 TILEKHVSL
-334 SKASDATYS
+334 SKAKDAEFS
-343 AGATSYWRKY
+343 AGAPSYWRKY
-353 SAESSE
+353 TAENSQ
-359 YIFAGGAPAGITTTG
+359 YIFAGGAPAGLSTTG
-374 FTSGTFTK
+374 FASGTFDHAT
-382 ASDIGWDQA
+382 DNGWDQA
-391 ASGIQFGA
+391 ASGIQFAG
-399 TGNTVLT
+399 TGNQLLT
-406 LGGGKNYGGKVGL
+406 FAGGKNYGGIATV
-419 TTTGALAASTGNLAA
+419 TSDGALSAGVGDLAS
-434 GYDLFLNN
+434 GYDLFMNTEE
-442 DDYDINFVL
+442 YSINFVL

-460 AAKALAS
+460 SAQALAS
-467 KVINIADTR
+467 KVINVADTR

-486 RSELLT
+486 RSEMLT
-492 TSGSGYTVKSAADIT
+492 TSGNGYTVKAASTIT
-507 QNVLDFYAPIP
+507 DNVLEFYAPIP

-533 DRFSDTFRY
+533 DRFNDTFRY
-542 VPLNGDIAGMCARN
+542 VPLNGDVAGMCARN

-571 GAVLNAVK
+571 GSVLNGVK

-594 ARINPVIFT
+594 ARVNPVIFT

-608 TLFGDKTALNKSSAF
+608 NLFGDKTALNKASAF

-629 RLFIYLEEAIK
+629 RLFIYLEQAIS

-651 DPLTRSSFVNA
+651 DALTRSSFVNA

-677 EFRLICDES
+677 DFRLICDES

-714 LTFVATRTGVSFA
+714 LTFVATRSGVSFS
-727 EVVGNV
+727 EVVGN

>member
-28 RVDPTAQGIGAIV
+28 RVDPTAEGIGAIV

-64 FGSPYATDNQYET
+64 FGSPYATDNHYET

-87 GGSLQVVRSDDTS
+87 GGSLQVVRSDDTDLK
-100 FINAHAG
+100 NAFAG
-107 VATTGPKIRSYED
+107 SGSAPKIRSYED
-120 YVNLGYDEN
+120 YVNLGHDEN

-155 LADQILSGFT
+155 LADQILSGFA
-165 GLSTLGATG
+165 GLDGLGTG
-174 VVVGMGVTQSMVG
+174 VAVGMGITQSMVG
-187 KVKIGAGTTEALDGY
+187 RTKIGAGTTEALDGY

-223 SAAGTATAVDYQ
+223 SASGTVTQVDYQ
-235 PGGTYAFTKDGA
+235 PGGTYSFAKDGA
-247 LGIHTAGINT
+247 LGIHTAGQT
-257 AFTSQTGTT
+257 VAFASTTGTT

-284 SWSTLADRPGTST
+284 SWSTLADRPGTSV

-325 TILEKHVAL
+325 TILEKHIAL

-399 TGNTVLT
+399 TGNQLLT
-406 LGGGKNYGGKVGL
+406 LAGGLNYDGTGDL
-419 TTTGALAASTGNLAA
+419 TATGALAASTGNLAA

-460 AAKALAS
+460 AAQALAS

-533 DRFSDTFRY
+533 DRFADTFRY

>member
-1 MDSENVKMPLNLA
+1 MPLNLA

-28 RVDPTAQGIGAIV
+28 RVDPTAEGIGAIV

-64 FGSPYATDNQYET
+64 FGSPYATDNHYET

-87 GGSLQVVRSDDTS
+87 GGSLQVVRSDDTDLK
-100 FINAHAG
+100 NAFAG
-107 VATTGPKIRSYED
+107 TGSAPKIRSYED

-129 IIPGVTVAAKYPGSW
+129 VIPGITVAAKYPGSW

-155 LADQILSGFT
+155 LADQILSGFS
-165 GLSTLGATG
+165 GLGGLGTG
-174 VVVGMGVTQSMVG
+174 VAVGMGVTQSMVG
-187 KVKIGAGTTEALDGY
+187 RTKIGAGTTEALDGY

-217 KVVEHV
+217 KVVEHI
-223 SAAGTATAVDYQ
+223 SASGTATVVDYQ
-235 PGGTYAFTKDGA
+235 PGGTYAFAKDGA
-247 LGIHTAGINT
+247 LGVHTAGQAV
-257 AFTSQTGTT
+257 AFASTTGTT

-271 DNQTIAV
+271 DNQTISV
-278 NSNTTI
+278 NSNTTV

-325 TILEKHVAL
+325 TILEKHIAL

-374 FTSGTFTK
+374 FTSGSFTK
-382 ASDIGWDQA
+382 ASDIGWDQS
-391 ASGIQFGA
+391 ASGVQFGA
-399 TGNTVLT
+399 TGNQLLT
-406 LGGGKNYGGKVGL
+406 LAGGLNYDGTADLDASGS
-419 TTTGALAASTGNLAA
+419 LAASTGDLAA

-460 AAKALAS
+460 SAQALAS

-492 TSGSGYTVKSAADIT
+492 TSGSGYTVKSAVDIT

-518 SSSYGVL
+518 SSSYGIL

-533 DRFSDTFRY
+533 DRFADTFRY

-579 LAYNPSQAQRDRLYS
+579 LAYNPSQTQRDRLYS

-727 EVVGNV
+727 EVIGNV

>member
-28 RVDPTAQGIGAIV
+28 RVDPTAEGIGAIV

-64 FGSPYATDNQYET
+64 FGSPYATDNHYET

-87 GGSLQVVRSDDTS
+87 GGSLQVVRSDDTDLK
-100 FINAHAG
+100 NAFAG
-107 VATTGPKIRSYED
+107 SGSAPKIRSYED
-120 YVNLGYDEN
+120 YVNLGHDEN

-155 LADQILSGFT
+155 LADQILSGFA
-165 GLSTLGATG
+165 GLDGLGAAG
-174 VVVGMGVTQSMVG
+174 VVVGMGITQSMVG
-187 KVKIGAGTTEALDGY
+187 RTKIGAGTTEALDGY
-202 LKGIITEASATQISV
+202 FKGIITEASATQISV

-223 SAAGTATAVDYQ
+223 SASGTVTQVDYQ

-247 LGIHTAGINT
+247 LGVHTAGQT
-257 AFTSQTGTT
+257 VAFASTTGTT

-325 TILEKHVAL
+325 TILEKHIAL

-399 TGNTVLT
+399 TGNQLLT
-406 LGGGKNYGGKVGL
+406 LAGGLNYDGTGDL
-419 TTTGALAASTGNLAA
+419 NATGALAASTGNLAA

-460 AAKALAS
+460 AAQALAS

-492 TSGSGYTVKSAADIT
+492 TSGSGYTVKGAADIT

-533 DRFSDTFRY
+533 DRFADTFRY

>member
-1 MDSENVKMPLNLA
+1 MPLNLA

-28 RVDPTAQGIGAIV
+28 RVDPTAEGIGAIV

-87 GGSLQVVRSDDTS
+87 GGSLQVVRSDDS
-100 FINAHAG
+100 QFANAFAG
-107 VATTGPKIRSYED
+107 VSTADNKIRSYED

-129 IIPGVTVAAKYPGSW
+129 VLPGVTVAARSPGSW
-144 GNGMKVAIIDG
+144 GNGMKVAIIDSK
-155 LADQILSGFT
+155 ADQILSGFST
-165 GLSTLGATG
+165 NSLSG
-174 VVVGMGVTQSMVG
+174 VRVGMGVTQSMQGRVSVG
-187 KVKIGAGTTEALDGY
+187 LGTTSTLDGY
-202 LKGIITEASATQISV
+202 LKGIITEVGTGQISV
-217 KVVEHV
+217 KVLEHV
-223 SAAGTATAVDYQ
+223 SLGGTATQVDYQ
-235 PGGTYAFTKDGA
+235 PGGTYAFAKESA
-247 LGIHTAGINT
+247 LGIHTAGVNT
-257 AFTSQTGTT
+257 AFISTTGTT

-284 SWSTLADRPGTST
+284 SWNTLADRPGTST
-297 YAEDKGARHDEVHVV
+297 YAEDKGARFDEVHVV

-353 SAESSE
+353 TAESSE
-359 YIFAGGAPAGITTTG
+359 YIFAGGAPAGLSTTG
-374 FTSGTFTK
+374 FASGSFDAAT
-382 ASDIGWDQA
+382 DNGWDQA

-399 TGNTVLT
+399 SGNQILT
-406 LGGGKNYGGKVGL
+406 LAGGKNYGGKVGVAS
-419 TTTGALAASTGNLAA
+419 TGALAADVGELAA

-451 MGGAGYERT
+451 MGGAGYEKT
-460 AAKALAS
+460 SAQALAS
-467 KVINIADTR
+467 KVINVADTR

-533 DRFSDTFRY
+533 DRFADTFRY

-727 EVVGNV
+727 EVIGNV

>member
-28 RVDPTAQGIGAIV
+28 RVDPTAEGIGAIV

-64 FGSPYATDNQYET
+64 FGSPYATDNHYET

-87 GGSLQVVRSDDTS
+87 GGSLQVVRSDDTDLK
-100 FINAHAG
+100 NAFAG
-107 VATTGPKIRSYED
+107 SGSAPKIRSYED
-120 YVNLGYDEN
+120 YVNLGHDEN

-155 LADQILSGFT
+155 LADQILSGFA
-165 GLSTLGATG
+165 GLNGLGTG
-174 VVVGMGVTQSMVG
+174 VAVGMGITQSMVG
-187 KVKIGAGTTEALDGY
+187 RTKIGAGTTEALDGY

-247 LGIHTAGINT
+247 LGIHTAGQT
-257 AFTSQTGTT
+257 VAFASTTGTT

-284 SWSTLADRPGTST
+284 SWNTLADRPGTSV

-325 TILEKHVAL
+325 TILEKHIAL

-399 TGNTVLT
+399 TGNQLLT
-406 LGGGKNYGGKVGL
+406 LAGGLNYDGTGDL
-419 TTTGALAASTGNLAA
+419 TATGALAASTGNLAA

-460 AAKALAS
+460 AAQALAS

>member
-1 MDSENVKMPLNLA
+1 MPLNLA

-28 RVDPTAQGIGAIV
+28 RVDPTAEGIGAIV

-54 INSEQELLNT
+54 INSEQDLLNT
-64 FGSPYATDNQYET
+64 FGSPYATDNHYET
-77 WLVAS
+77 WMVAS

-87 GGSLQVVRSDDTS
+87 GGSLQVVRSDDTDLK
-100 FINAHAG
+100 NAFAG
-107 VATTGPKIRSYED
+107 TGSAPKIRSYED

-129 IIPGVTVAAKYPGSW
+129 VIPGITVAAKYPGSW

-155 LADQILSGFT
+155 LADQILSGFS
-165 GLSTLGATG
+165 GLNGLGTG
-174 VVVGMGVTQSMVG
+174 VAVGMGITQSMVG
-187 KVKIGAGTTEALDGY
+187 RTKIGAGTTEALDGY

-217 KVVEHV
+217 KVVEHI
-223 SAAGTATAVDYQ
+223 SASGTTTVVDYQ

-247 LGIHTAGINT
+247 LGVHTAGQT
-257 AFTSQTGTT
+257 VAFASTTGTT

-271 DNQTIAV
+271 DNQTISV

-325 TILEKHVAL
+325 TILEKHIAL

-359 YIFAGGAPAGITTTG
+359 YIFAGAAPAGITTTG
-374 FTSGTFTK
+374 FTSGSFTK

-399 TGNTVLT
+399 TGNQLLT
-406 LGGGKNYGGKVGL
+406 LAGGLNYDGTADL
-419 TTTGALAASTGNLAA
+419 DTTGALAASTGDLAA

-460 AAKALAS
+460 SAQALAS

-492 TSGSGYTVKSAADIT
+492 TSGSGYTIKSAADIT

-518 SSSYGVL
+518 SSSYGIL

-533 DRFSDTFRY
+533 DRFADTFRY

-579 LAYNPSQAQRDRLYS
+579 LAYNPSQTQRDRLYS

>member
-1 MDSENVKMPLNLA
+1 MPLNLA

-28 RVDPTAQGIGAIV
+28 RVDPTAEGIGAIV
-41 GPFEKGPVNEPVL
+41 GPFAQGPVNEPVL
-54 INSEQELLNT
+54 VSNEQELLNT
-64 FGSPYATDNQYET
+64 FGSPYATDNHYET

-87 GGSLQVVRSDDTS
+87 GGALQVVRSDDS
-100 FINAHAG
+100 DLKNAFAG
-107 VATTGPKIRSYED
+107 SGSAPKIRSYED

-129 IIPGVTVAAKYPGSW
+129 VITGVTVAAKYPGSW

-155 LADQILSGFT
+155 LADQILSGFA
-165 GLSTLGATG
+165 GLDGLGTG
-174 VVVGMGVTQSMVG
+174 VAVGMGVTQSMVG
-187 KVKIGAGTTEALDGY
+187 KTKIGVGTTEALDGY

-235 PGGTYAFTKDGA
+235 PGGTYAFAKDGA
-247 LGIHTAGINT
+247 LGIHTAGQT
-257 AFTSQTGTT
+257 VAFASTTGTT

-278 NSNTTI
+278 NGNTTI
-284 SWSTLADRPGTST
+284 SWNTLADRPGTSV

-312 VFDADGDVTGNAG
+312 VFDADGDITGNAG

-334 SKASDATYS
+334 SKATDAEYS

-353 SAESSE
+353 TAESSE
-359 YIFAGGAPAGITTTG
+359 YIFGGGAPAGITTTG
-374 FTSGTFTK
+374 FTSGTFTV
-382 ASDIGWDQA
+382 ATDNGWDQA
-391 ASGIQFGA
+391 ASGIQFA
-399 TGNTVLT
+399 ASGNQLVT
-406 LGGGKNYGGKVGL
+406 LAGGLNYDGTSDL
-419 TTTGALAASTGNLAA
+419 SATGALAAGVGDLAA
-434 GYDLFLNN
+434 GYDIFMNN

-460 AAKALAS
+460 SAQALAS
-467 KVINIADTR
+467 KVINVADTR

-486 RSELLT
+486 RSEMLT

-507 QNVLDFYAPIP
+507 QNVLDFYSPIP

-579 LAYNPSQAQRDRLYS
+579 LAYNPSQLQRDRLYS

-629 RLFIYLEEAIK
+629 RLFIFLEEAIK

-677 EFRLICDES
+677 DFRLICDES
-686 NNTAAVIDSNEFV
+686 NNTAAVVDANEFV

-714 LTFVATRTGVSFA
+714 LTFVATRSGVSFS
-727 EVVGNV
+727 EVIGNV

>member
-28 RVDPTAQGIGAIV
+28 RVDPTAEGIGAIV

-64 FGSPYATDNQYET
+64 FGSPYATDNHYET

-87 GGSLQVVRSDDTS
+87 GGSLQVVRSDDTDLK
-100 FINAHAG
+100 NAFAG
-107 VATTGPKIRSYED
+107 SGSAPKIRSYED
-120 YVNLGYDEN
+120 YVNLGHDEN

-155 LADQILSGFT
+155 LADQILSGFA
-165 GLSTLGATG
+165 GLDGLGTG
-174 VVVGMGVTQSMVG
+174 VAVGMGVTQSMVG
-187 KVKIGAGTTEALDGY
+187 RTKIGAGTTEALDGY

-223 SAAGTATAVDYQ
+223 SASGTVTQVDYQ

-247 LGIHTAGINT
+247 LGVHTAGQT
-257 AFTSQTGTT
+257 VAFASTTGTT

-325 TILEKHVAL
+325 TILEKHIAL

-399 TGNTVLT
+399 TGNQLLT
-406 LGGGKNYGGKVGL
+406 LAGGLNYDGTGDL
-419 TTTGALAASTGNLAA
+419 TATGALAASTGNLAA

-460 AAKALAS
+460 AAQALAS

-492 TSGSGYTVKSAADIT
+492 TSGSGYTVKGAADIT

-533 DRFSDTFRY
+533 DRFADTFRY

-677 EFRLICDES
+677 DFRLICDES

-714 LTFVATRTGVSFA
+714 LTFVATRSGVSFS
-727 EVVGNV
+727 EVVGN

>member
-1 MDSENVKMPLNLA
+1 MREELKMPLNLA

-28 RVDPTAQGIGAIV
+28 RVDPTAEGIGAIV

-64 FGSPYATDNQYET
+64 FGSPYATDNHYET

-87 GGSLQVVRSDDTS
+87 GGSLQVVRSDDTDLK
-100 FINAHAG
+100 NAFAG
-107 VATTGPKIRSYED
+107 TGSAPKIRSYED

-129 IIPGVTVAAKYPGSW
+129 VIPGITVAAKYPGSW

-155 LADQILSGFT
+155 LADQILSGFS
-165 GLSTLGATG
+165 GLGGLGTG
-174 VVVGMGVTQSMVG
+174 VAVGMGVTQSMVG
-187 KVKIGAGTTEALDGY
+187 RTKIGAGTTEALDGY

-217 KVVEHV
+217 KVVEHI
-223 SAAGTATAVDYQ
+223 SASGTATVVDYQ
-235 PGGTYAFTKDGA
+235 PGGTYAFAKDGA
-247 LGIHTAGINT
+247 LGVHTAGQAV
-257 AFTSQTGTT
+257 AFASTTGTT

-271 DNQTIAV
+271 DNQTISV
-278 NSNTTI
+278 NSNTTV

-325 TILEKHVAL
+325 TILEKHIAL

-374 FTSGTFTK
+374 FTSGSFTK
-382 ASDIGWDQA
+382 ASDIGWDQS
-391 ASGIQFGA
+391 ASGVQFGA
-399 TGNTVLT
+399 TGNQLLT
-406 LGGGKNYGGKVGL
+406 LAGGLNYDGTADLDASGS
-419 TTTGALAASTGNLAA
+419 LAASTGDLAA

-460 AAKALAS
+460 SAQALAS

-492 TSGSGYTVKSAADIT
+492 TSGSGYTVKSAVDIT

-518 SSSYGVL
+518 SSSYGIL

-533 DRFSDTFRY
+533 DRFADTFRY

-579 LAYNPSQAQRDRLYS
+579 LAYNPSQTQRDRLYS

>member
-1 MDSENVKMPLNLA
+1 MPLNLA

-28 RVDPTAQGIGAIV
+28 RVDPTAEGIGAIV

-64 FGSPYATDNQYET
+64 FGSPYATDNHYET

-87 GGSLQVVRSDDTS
+87 GGSLQVVRSDDTDLK
-100 FINAHAG
+100 NAFAG
-107 VATTGPKIRSYED
+107 TGSAPKIRSYED

-129 IIPGVTVAAKYPGSW
+129 VIPGITVAAKYPGSW

-155 LADQILSGFT
+155 LADQILSGFS
-165 GLSTLGATG
+165 GLGGLGTG
-174 VVVGMGVTQSMVG
+174 VAVGMGVTQSMVG
-187 KVKIGAGTTEALDGY
+187 RTKIGAGTTEALDGY

-217 KVVEHV
+217 KVVEHI
-223 SAAGTATAVDYQ
+223 SASGTATVVDYQ
-235 PGGTYAFTKDGA
+235 PGGTYAFAKDGA
-247 LGIHTAGINT
+247 LGVHTAGQAV
-257 AFTSQTGTT
+257 AFASTTGTT

-271 DNQTIAV
+271 NNQTISV
-278 NSNTTI
+278 NSNTTV

-325 TILEKHVAL
+325 TILEKHIAL

-374 FTSGTFTK
+374 FTSGSFTK
-382 ASDIGWDQA
+382 ASDIGWDQS
-391 ASGIQFGA
+391 ASGVQFGA
-399 TGNTVLT
+399 TGNQLLT
-406 LGGGKNYGGKVGL
+406 LAGGLNYDGTADLDASGS
-419 TTTGALAASTGNLAA
+419 LAASTGDLAA

-460 AAKALAS
+460 SAQALAS

-492 TSGSGYTVKSAADIT
+492 TSGSGYTVKSAVDIT

-518 SSSYGVL
+518 SSSYGIL

-533 DRFSDTFRY
+533 DRFADTFRY

-579 LAYNPSQAQRDRLYS
+579 LAYNPSQTQRDRLYS

>member
-1 MDSENVKMPLNLA
+1 MPLNLA

-28 RVDPTAQGIGAIV
+28 RVDPTAEGIGAIV

-54 INSEQELLNT
+54 INNERELLNT
-64 FGSPYATDNQYET
+64 FGSPYANDNQFET

-87 GGSLQVVRSDDTS
+87 GGSLQVVRSDDTA
-100 FINAHAG
+100 FINAFAG
-107 VATTGPKIRSYED
+107 AATTGPKIRSYED

-129 IIPGVTVAAKYPGSW
+129 VLTGVTVAARSPGSW
-144 GNGMKVAIIDG
+144 GNGMKVAIIDSK
-155 LADQILSGFT
+155 ADQILSGF
-165 GLSTLGATG
+165 STTSLDG
-174 VVVGMGVTQSMVG
+174 VTVGMGVTQSMQGRVSVG
-187 KVKIGAGTTEALDGY
+187 LGTTSSLDGY
-202 LKGIITEASATQISV
+202 LKGIITEVGTGQVSV
-217 KVVEHV
+217 KVLEHV
-223 SAAGTATAVDYQ
+223 SAAGTATQVDYQ
-235 PGGTYAFTKDGA
+235 PGGTYAFAKASA
-247 LGIHTAGINT
+247 LGIHTAGVNT
-257 AFTSQTGTT
+257 AFISTTGTT

-284 SWSTLADRPGTST
+284 SWNTLADRPGTSV
-297 YAEDKGARHDEVHVV
+297 YAEDKGSRFDEVHVV

-325 TILEKHVAL
+325 TILEKHVSL
-334 SKASDATYS
+334 SKAKDAEFS
-343 AGATSYWRKY
+343 AGAPSYWRKY
-353 SAESSE
+353 TAENSQ
-359 YIFAGGAPAGITTTG
+359 YIFAGGAPAGLSTTG
-374 FTSGTFTK
+374 FASGTFDHAT
-382 ASDIGWDQA
+382 DNGWDQA
-391 ASGIQFGA
+391 ASGIQFAG
-399 TGNTVLT
+399 TGNQLLT
-406 LGGGKNYGGKVGL
+406 FAGGKNYGGISTV
-419 TTTGALAASTGNLAA
+419 TSDGALSAGVGDLAS
-434 GYDLFLNN
+434 GYDLFMNTEE
-442 DDYDINFVL
+442 YSINFVL

-460 AAKALAS
+460 SAQALAS
-467 KVINIADTR
+467 KVINVADTR

-486 RSELLT
+486 RSEMLT
-492 TSGSGYTVKSAADIT
+492 TSGNGYTVKAASTIT
-507 QNVLDFYAPIP
+507 DNVLDFYAPIP

-533 DRFSDTFRY
+533 DRFNDTFRY
-542 VPLNGDIAGMCARN
+542 VPLNGDVAGMCARN

-571 GAVLNAVK
+571 GSVLNGVK

-594 ARINPVIFT
+594 ARVNPVIFT

-608 TLFGDKTALNKSSAF
+608 NLFGDKTALNKASAF

-629 RLFIYLEEAIK
+629 RLFIYLEQAIS

-651 DPLTRSSFVNA
+651 DALTRSSFVNA

-677 EFRLICDES
+677 DFRLICDES

-714 LTFVATRTGVSFA
+714 LTFVATRSGVSFS
-727 EVVGNV
+727 EVVGN

>member
-1 MDSENVKMPLNLA
+1 MREELKMPLNLA

-28 RVDPTAQGIGAIV
+28 RVDPTAEGIGAIV

-64 FGSPYATDNQYET
+64 FGSPYATDNHYET

-87 GGSLQVVRSDDTS
+87 GGSLQVVRSDDTDLK
-100 FINAHAG
+100 NAFAG
-107 VATTGPKIRSYED
+107 TGSAPKIRSYED

-129 IIPGVTVAAKYPGSW
+129 VIPGITVAAKYPGSW

-155 LADQILSGFT
+155 LADQILSGFS
-165 GLSTLGATG
+165 GLGGLGTG
-174 VVVGMGVTQSMVG
+174 VAVGMGVTQSMVG
-187 KVKIGAGTTEALDGY
+187 RTKIGAGTTEALDGY

-217 KVVEHV
+217 KVVEHI
-223 SAAGTATAVDYQ
+223 SASGTATVVDYQ
-235 PGGTYAFTKDGA
+235 PGGTYAFAKDGA
-247 LGIHTAGINT
+247 LGVHTAGQAV
-257 AFTSQTGTT
+257 AFASTTGTT

-271 DNQTIAV
+271 NNQTISV
-278 NSNTTI
+278 NSNTTV

-325 TILEKHVAL
+325 TILEKHIAL

-374 FTSGTFTK
+374 FTSGSFTK
-382 ASDIGWDQA
+382 ASDIGWDQS
-391 ASGIQFGA
+391 ASGVQFGA
-399 TGNTVLT
+399 TGNQLLT
-406 LGGGKNYGGKVGL
+406 LAGGLNYDGTADLDASGS
-419 TTTGALAASTGNLAA
+419 LAASTGDLAA

-460 AAKALAS
+460 SAQALAS

-492 TSGSGYTVKSAADIT
+492 TSGSGYTVKSAVDIT

-518 SSSYGVL
+518 SSSYGIL

-533 DRFSDTFRY
+533 DRFADTFRY

-579 LAYNPSQAQRDRLYS
+579 LAYNPSQTQRDRLYS